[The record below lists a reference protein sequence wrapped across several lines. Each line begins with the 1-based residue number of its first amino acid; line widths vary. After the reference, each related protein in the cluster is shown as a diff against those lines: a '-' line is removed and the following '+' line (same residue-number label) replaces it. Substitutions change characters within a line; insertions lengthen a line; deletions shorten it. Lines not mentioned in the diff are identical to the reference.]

1 LSIGFVVGN
10 TWFMSQLLTFT
21 GGFAA
26 TNGYVLEAPGGWVVV
41 DAPPG
46 MGEFLRERGVE
57 VAALLLTHSHLDHVM
72 DAAEVAA
79 GGCAVYAW
87 GESTP
92 EDRLEPLFA
101 QWTGT
106 AVRVPPYGVSHPLM
120 EELGRVV
127 DVAGMRVRVAHVPG
141 HSEDSL
147 VYVVPE
153 LGVVFSGD
161 TLMAGG
167 VGRSDFPGGSHE
179 RLVAGIRREILGL
192 PGAMVIYPGHGP
204 ATTVGAEARSNPYLA
219 GGRLG

>member
-1 LSIGFVVGN
+1 
-10 TWFMSQLLTFT
+10 MSEMLTFT

-46 MGEFLRERGVE
+46 MGGFLRERGIE

-79 GGCAVYAW
+79 GGCPVYAW

-92 EDRLEPLFA
+92 EERLEPLFA
-101 QWTGT
+101 QWTGV
-106 AVRVPPYGVSHPLM
+106 AVRVPPYGVTHPLCG
-120 EELGRVV
+120 EVGREVE
-127 DVAGMRVRVAHVPG
+127 VAGLAVRVAHVPG
-141 HSEDSL
+141 HSADSL
-147 VYVVPE
+147 VFVVE
-153 LGVVFSGD
+153 GAGLMFSGD

-179 RLVAGIRREILGL
+179 VLLAGIRREILGW
-192 PGAMVIYPGHGP
+192 PAGMVIYPGHGP
-204 ATTVGAEARSNPYLA
+204 ATTVGEELRSNPYLS
-219 GGRLG
+219 